1 MILAQLALGPLPE
14 AAAVGI
20 DDEGISIRDAGPE
33 RAPEGAAEA
42 AGAGRDGGVGSTPT
56 RRRSRS
62 TITRPP
68 SRCRAPSS
76 LVGQASRHRFAMAT
90 W

>member
-33 RAPEGAAEA
+33 RAARG
-42 AGAGRDGGVGSTPT
+42 GR
-56 RRRSRS
+56 
-62 TITRPP
+62 
-68 SRCRAPSS
+68 
-76 LVGQASRHRFAMAT
+76 
-90 W
+90 